1 MTHDTTT
8 GRAILAMLVGAL
20 VGGNLSMGLLI
31 AGFGAPEPG
40 QTFQIWLIMQGYWLG
55 GILIFA
61 AIPFV
66 LMHISNLR
74 QWYGMTFIGVVSMVM
89 LSYYAFTGT
98 GASTGNGPGSISIM
112 LAGIGGLVGWVI
124 WRVAY
129 RRVGI
134 MGDKT

>member
-1 MTHDTTT
+1 MTHNTTT
-8 GRAILAMLVGAL
+8 GRAIMAMLVGAV

-31 AGFGAPEPG
+31 AEHGAPEPG
-40 QTFQIWLIMQGYWLG
+40 QTFQIWLIMQAYWLG

-74 QWYGMTFIGVVSMVM
+74 QWYGMTFIGVITMVM
-89 LSYYAFTGT
+89 LSYSAFKGVEQ
-98 GASTGNGPGSISIM
+98 GSASLI
-112 LAGIGGLVGWVI
+112 LAGIGGIVGWVI

-129 RRVGI
+129 RRALLEG
-134 MGDKT
+134 

>member
-1 MTHDTTT
+1 MTHNTTI
-8 GRAILAMLVGAL
+8 GRAVLAMLVGAL

-31 AGFGAPEPG
+31 AEHGAPDPS
-40 QTFQIWLIMQGYWLG
+40 QTIQIWLIMQAYWLG

-74 QWYGMTFIGVVSMVM
+74 QWYGMTFIGVITMVM
-89 LSYYAFTGT
+89 LSYYAFTGV
-98 GASTGNGPGSISIM
+98 GQGSSLLI
-112 LAGIGGLVGWVI
+112 LAGIGGIVGWVI

-129 RRVGI
+129 RRVSLADERRGEN
-134 MGDKT
+134 G

>member
-1 MTHDTTT
+1 MTHTTT
-8 GRAILAMLVGAL
+8 IGRAILAMLVGAL

-40 QTFQIWLIMQGYWLG
+40 QTFQIWLIMQAYWLG

-61 AIPFV
+61 AIPFI

-74 QWYGMTFIGVVSMVM
+74 QWYGMTFVGVITMVM
-89 LSYYAFTGT
+89 LAYYAFKGIQ
-98 GASTGNGPGSISIM
+98 SNGSLVALVI
-112 LAGIGGLVGWVI
+112 IGGVVGWAI

-129 RRVGI
+129 RRTALEG
-134 MGDKT
+134 

>member
-1 MTHDTTT
+1 
-8 GRAILAMLVGAL
+8 MLVGAV

-31 AGFGAPEPG
+31 AEHGAPEPG
-40 QTFQIWLIMQGYWLG
+40 QTFQIWLIMQAYWLG

-74 QWYGMTFIGVVSMVM
+74 QWYGMAMIGVGTMVM
-89 LSYYAFTGT
+89 LSYYAFKGLNQ
-98 GASTGNGPGSISIM
+98 GGNIFV
-112 LAGIGGLVGWVI
+112 LAAIGGIVGWVI

-129 RRVGI
+129 RRAPLEG
-134 MGDKT
+134 

>member
-1 MTHDTTT
+1 MTHTTT
-8 GRAILAMLVGAL
+8 IGRAILAMLVGAL

-40 QTFQIWLIMQGYWLG
+40 QIFQIWLIMQAYWLG

-74 QWYGMTFIGVVSMVM
+74 QWYGMTFVGVITMVM
-89 LSYYAFTGT
+89 LAYYAFKGVQ
-98 GASTGNGPGSISIM
+98 SNGS
-112 LAGIGGLVGWVI
+112 LVALVFIGGIVGWVI

-129 RRVGI
+129 RRAPLEG
-134 MGDKT
+134 